1 MEKRVRS
8 PNYPAISLLDAL
20 DKVSALYK
28 SQHTHAGPREVI
40 VRGMGYSSLNGA
52 SMSAISAL
60 HKYGLLEGR
69 GDEIRVSERAMRILH
84 PESQEERAR
93 AIQEAASEPK
103 LFVELE
109 ERFPGGVPNEE
120 LLRNYLLRRNFA
132 PGAVSAVILS
142 YRETKE
148 LVKAESGAYDSS
160 SSPLEGSSEMHPELS
175 SGRVQPQAAVGQKTL
190 LDQQEER
197 AIGRYDFEGG
207 GYIRILTGGDIATEE
222 ALDMAETI
230 IDLKRKEI
238 ERRKRAAPIANEPEE
253 NNSSPDDE
261 SEFDA

>member
-1 MEKRVRS
+1 MGKRVRS
-8 PNYPAISLLDAL
+8 PNYPAISLPDAL

-84 PESQEERAR
+84 PESQEEHAL
-93 AIQEAASEPK
+93 AIQEAASEPN
-103 LFVELE
+103 LFAELD
-109 ERFPGGVPNEE
+109 ERFPGVVPNEE
-120 LLRNYLLRRNFA
+120 LLRNYLLRRKFA
-132 PGAVSAVILS
+132 PGAVSVAILA

-148 LVKAESGAYDSS
+148 LVQAESSGYDSPIS
-160 SSPLEGSSEMHPELS
+160 AIEGQDEMHPQRGTAQTPAS
-175 SGRVQPQAAVGQKTL
+175 AAIPGMMPQN
-190 LDQQEER
+190 QQDER
-197 AIGRYDFEGG
+197 SIGRYDFEGG

-230 IDLKRKEI
+230 ISMKRNEI
-238 ERRKRAAPIANEPEE
+238 ERRKKAAPVVSEAEDDISDPNIESEE
-253 NNSSPDDE
+253 N
-261 SEFDA
+261 A

>member
-84 PESQEERAR
+84 PESQEERVL

-103 LFVELE
+103 LFAELD
-109 ERFPGGVPNEE
+109 ERFPGVVPNEE

-132 PGAVSAVILS
+132 SSAVPAVILS
-142 YRETKE
+142 YRGTKE
-148 LVKAESGAYDSS
+148 LVQAEPGGYDSPIS
-160 SSPLEGSSEMHPELS
+160 AIEGEDEMHP
-175 SGRVQPQAAVGQKTL
+175 QPGTAQTPASAVTSKLMQQK
-190 LDQQEER
+190 QQDER
-197 AIGRYDFEGG
+197 SIGRYDFEGG
-207 GYIRILTGGDIATEE
+207 GYIRILTGGNIATEE

-230 IDLKRKEI
+230 ISLKRKEI
-238 ERRKRAAPIANEPEE
+238 ERRKKAAPVVVEAEEDISGSDIESEE
-253 NNSSPDDE
+253 N
-261 SEFDA
+261 A